1 MQGSKGSSVSTNRLM
16 MNIDDYEMIQGSG
29 EGTKNSLETN
39 TPLFFGYADMPP
51 PANLVGSSEPLDG
64 CIGDVTVNGE

>member
-1 MQGSKGSSVSTNRLM
+1 
-16 MNIDDYEMIQGSG
+16 MNIDDYEMIQGTG

-39 TPLFFGYADMPP
+39 MPLYFGNADVPL
-51 PANLVGSSEPLDG
+51 PANLVGSSKQLDG